1 MAYNIYTNLFYG
13 QTLSRRPMSE
23 SKKTTD
29 KETIRSWAEARNG
42 VPAFV
47 KGTESNNSGVLRIHF
62 PEASNNDNQF
72 DKISWDNFFDQFE
85 KNKLAMVY
93 QDKKDSGETST
104 FYKMVSRDDK

>member
-1 MAYNIYTNLFYG
+1 MAYNIYTNLFYE

-29 KETIRSWAEARNG
+29 KEAIRNWAEARDG

-47 KGTESNNSGVLRIHF
+47 KNTESGDSGVLRIHF
-62 PEASNNDNQF
+62 PKASNNDDQF
-72 DKISWDNFFDQFE
+72 DEISWDKFFDQFE

-93 QDKKDSGETST
+93 QEKKDSGESST
-104 FYKMVSRDDK
+104 FYKLVSRE